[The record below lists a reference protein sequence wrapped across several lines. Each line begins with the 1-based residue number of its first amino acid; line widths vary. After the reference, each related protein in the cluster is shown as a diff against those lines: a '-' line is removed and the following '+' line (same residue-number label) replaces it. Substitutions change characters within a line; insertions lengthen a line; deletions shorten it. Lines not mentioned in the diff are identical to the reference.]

1 MAASNS
7 AGGPSFAA
15 PWPAPRLKGA
25 LGAVTA
31 AVVGVIANLAL
42 WFGLR
47 VVFRDVQVSS
57 NGPIRLDLP
66 VLSSLDPA
74 ALALAVFAAVLLFAM
89 KQGLTRSLGFTALAG
104 LVLKFAGF

>member
-1 MAASNS
+1 
-7 AGGPSFAA
+7 
-15 PWPAPRLKGA
+15 LKGA

-47 VVFRDVQVSS
+47 VIFRDVQSLS
-57 NGPIRLDLP
+57 LGPVRLDVP
-66 VLSSLDPA
+66 VAASLDPA
-74 ALALAVFAAVLLFAM
+74 ALALAIFAAVLLFPM
-89 KQGLTRSLGFTALAG
+89 KQGLARSLGFTAIAG